1 MGHSSKKKKR
11 GGGSGRRSKGRTQ
24 SKDHASQFGADDYDQ
39 LSDEIT
45 ALCAIFQ
52 EDCKVLPGSPRR
64 IVIKLRPYSMD
75 MGYEDLDVS
84 ATLDVRCLPGYPFK
98 CPKLQITPE
107 KGLSEADANKLLS
120 LLHDQFIDVGDLLLL
135 TRREAGK
142 PCHIIDPTSS
152 LATLNAREGRVMIY
166 NLVEAAQEFL
176 SGIELIAIS
185 NDSKLLHSTV
195 ESNEEL
201 FTKDMTSLSKK
212 GSFVYGFVDLFSGYG
227 ETWGWG
233 FGMDET
239 AGKSSSLPLSKLDA
253 SKPCFEACEKKSNT
267 KETQL
272 MVQELRSKLDT
283 VGEVSEDNKN
293 NLSLTNSSRSTVED
307 FVGNDNEGEK
317 EYFLVD
323 ESSEEIE
330 SSESLPSESLPH
342 LQPSQTVEKDL
353 IMVHMLR
360 LLCASKGSLADCLPQ
375 VVTELYNLGII
386 SDSARSMASEP
397 PSIFSKTFDHIFQ
410 KHLASSGIPQFW
422 KPDVGGSNTVTHSS
436 RYLNDFEELRPL
448 GHGGFGHVVL
458 CKNKLDGRQ
467 YAVKKIRLKDKSMP
481 DRILREVA
489 TLSRLQHQ
497 HVVRYYQAWFE
508 TEVSDSYG
516 DSAWGSKTTVS
527 STFSFKAATSNDV
540 FGHDNQL
547 ESTYLYIQMEYCPR
561 TLHQVFESYNN
572 HFDKDLAWHLFRQ
585 IVEGLAHIHGQG
597 IIHRDLTPNNIF
609 FDARNDIKIGDFGLA
624 KFLKLEHL
632 DQDLGHTA
640 DATGVSID
648 GTGQVGTYF
657 YTAPEIEQGWPKIDE
672 KADMYSLGVV
682 FFELWHPFGTAMER
696 HVVLSD
702 LKQKGEVPPTWVA
715 EFPEQESLLQQLM
728 SPAPSD
734 RPSAI
739 ELLQNAFP
747 QRMESALLDGKTMQK
762 SEDTSIY
769 DKVLN
774 AIFDEE
780 MLSTKHIRQD
790 GRLGSVGDISSSI
803 QYAAFKT
810 EVRDYVVDV
819 TREIFRQHCAKH
831 LEISTMRLLD
841 DFKLLTHG
849 GDMLELCHE
858 LRFPFVN
865 WIISN
870 QHMLGVE
877 FGVFMN
883 QGFDDITPQVLCFQ
897 LLWYIGKM
905 MLTSPSGN
913 GCLTMQDMR
922 IEWETRFYMMCRNL
936 HSNDMRYHV
945 SLEEQLDIHHQI
957 ATFRNLIGVSTMG
970 DFDIIGGTSA
980 LAEAEVIK
988 VTRDVV
994 TCFFH
999 ADSCDI
1005 HLNHGDLLDAI
1016 WSWIGVK
1023 VELRLKVAELL
1034 SMMGSLRPQSSE
1046 RKSKWV
1052 VIRRQLLQE
1061 LNLAEAM
1068 VNRLQTVGLRFCGSA
1083 DHALPRLRGALPSVL
1098 DGSVG
1103 NAYQALKRLENVCV
1117 GNSNEVELVLK
1128 GNPPTGVGT
1137 SLAVETII
1145 QNCPVDIKP
1154 NRADASTNI
1163 LVCSRGGGGLLVE
1176 RMELVAELWEENF
1189 KAEFVPTPDP
1199 SLTEQYEYAN
1209 EHGIK
1214 CLVIIADTDF
1224 SLSDS
1229 VKVHHPFYMGQSLD
1243 GLFCPQGDI
1252 ILKGLFHGLH
1262 VRHLEHKREKTVE
1275 RKNLVKFLSDVMATQ
1290 FRNPAIWI

>member
-24 SKDHASQFGADDYDQ
+24 SKDHASQSGADDYDQ
-39 LSDEIT
+39 LSEEIT
-45 ALCAIFQ
+45 AVCAIFQ
-52 EDCKVLPGSPRR
+52 EDCKVLPGSPPR
-64 IVIKLRPYSMD
+64 IVIKLRPYSKD

-84 ATLDVRCLPGYPFK
+84 AALVVRCLPGYPFK

-107 KGLSEADANKLLS
+107 KGLSEADADKLLS
-120 LLHDQFIDVGDLLLL
+120 LLHDQ
-135 TRREAGK
+135 
-142 PCHIIDPTSS
+142 
-152 LATLNAREGRVMIY
+152 ATLNAREGRVMIF

-176 SGIELIAIS
+176 SGIEPIAIS

-201 FTKDMTSLSKK
+201 FTKDKTSLSKK
-212 GSFVYGFVDLFSGYG
+212 GSFVYGFIDLFSAYG
-227 ETWGWG
+227 ETWSWG

-239 AGKSSSLPLSKLDA
+239 AGKSSSPLSNLDG
-253 SKPCFEACEKKSNT
+253 SKQSFEAHEKKFNS
-267 KETQL
+267 KEMPL
-272 MVQELRSKLDT
+272 VMQEHPAELGTVIEVIEDSK
-283 VGEVSEDNKN
+283 SS
-293 NLSLTNSSRSTVED
+293 LSLTSSSTSSEED

-317 EYFLVD
+317 EYFIVD
-323 ESSEEIE
+323 KYTTEDNDGINE
-330 SSESLPSESLPH
+330 SESPKALPSDFLPH
-342 LQPSQTVEKDL
+342 HQPSQTIEKDIL
-353 IMVHMLR
+353 MVHMLR
-360 LLCASKGSLADCLPQ
+360 LVCASNRSLADSLPQ
-375 VVTELYNLGII
+375 VVTELYNIGII
-386 SDSARSMASEP
+386 SDLARDMACKS
-397 PSIFSKTFDHIFQ
+397 PSIFNKTFDRVFH
-410 KHLASSGIPQFW
+410 KHLASSRISQFW
-422 KPDVGGSNTVTHSS
+422 NPNLGGSNTVSHTS

-508 TEVSDSYG
+508 TGVSDSSG
-516 DSAWGSKTTVS
+516 DSAWGSKTTLS
-527 STFSFKAATSNDV
+527 STFSFTAATSNDV
-540 FGHDNQL
+540 FGHENQL

-561 TLHQVFESYNN
+561 TLRQKFESYN
-572 HFDKDLAWHLFRQ
+572 HFDKELAWHLFRQ

-624 KFLKLEHL
+624 KFLKLEQL
-632 DQDLGHTA
+632 DQDVGHTA

-702 LKQKGEVPPTWVA
+702 LKQKGEVPSIWVA
-715 EFPEQESLLQQLM
+715 EFPEQESLLRQLM

-734 RPSAI
+734 RPSAT

-747 QRMESALLDGKTMQK
+747 QRMESQLLDDILRTMQK

-769 DKVLN
+769 DKILN

-780 MLSTKHIRQD
+780 MLSTKHIRQV
-790 GRLGSVGDISSSI
+790 GRLGSVGDSSSSI
-803 QYAAFKT
+803 QYTEFET
-810 EVRDYVVDV
+810 EVRDYVVDMN
-819 TREIFRQHCAKH
+819 REIFRQHCAKH
-831 LEISTMRLLD
+831 LEISTMRLLED
-841 DFKLLTHG
+841 CPQFNRNAVKLLTHG

-865 WIISN
+865 WIIFN
-870 QHMLGVE
+870 QKSSFKRYE
-877 FGVFMN
+877 ISCVFRRAV
-883 QGFDDITPQVLCFQ
+883 GHS
-897 LLWYIGKM
+897 
-905 MLTSPSGN
+905 SPN
-913 GCLTMQDMR
+913 
-922 IEWETRFYMMCRNL
+922 
-936 HSNDMRYHV
+936 RY
-945 SLEEQLDIHHQI
+945 LQ
-957 ATFRNLIGVSTMG
+957 G

-980 LAEAEVIK
+980 LTEAEVIK

-1005 HLNHGDLLDAI
+1005 HLNHADLLDAI
-1016 WSWIGVK
+1016 WSWTGVK
-1023 VELRLKVAELL
+1023 VEHRLKVAELL

-1061 LNLAEAM
+1061 LNLAEAK

-1083 DHALPRLRGALPSVL
+1083 DHALPRLRGALPSDKRTFKVL
-1098 DGSVG
+1098 DELS
-1103 NAYQALKRLENVCV
+1103 
-1117 GNSNEVELVLK
+1117 ELVSLLRIWKIEKNIYIDALMPPTESYHRDLFFQVYLRKENSPGSLSEGALLAVGGRYDYLLQQLWRSDSK

-1137 SLAVETII
+1137 SIALETII

-1154 NRADASTNI
+1154 NSWFSST
-1163 LVCSRGGGGLLVE
+1163 VSE
-1176 RMELVAELWEENF
+1176 T
-1189 KAEFVPTPDP
+1189 KAPP
-1199 SLTEQYEYAN
+1199 
-1209 EHGIK
+1209 I
-1214 CLVIIADTDF
+1214 
-1224 SLSDS
+1224 
-1229 VKVHHPFYMGQSLD
+1229 
-1243 GLFCPQGDI
+1243 
-1252 ILKGLFHGLH
+1252 
-1262 VRHLEHKREKTVE
+1262 
-1275 RKNLVKFLSDVMATQ
+1275 FLSVLEAEEVSWWS
-1290 FRNPAIWI
+1290 AWS

>member
-24 SKDHASQFGADDYDQ
+24 SKDHASQFGSDDYDQ
-39 LSDEIT
+39 LSEEIT
-45 ALCAIFQ
+45 ALCAIFE
-52 EDCKVLPGSPRR
+52 EDCKVLPGSPPRV
-64 IVIKLRPYSMD
+64 VIKLRPYSKD

-84 ATLDVRCLPGYPFK
+84 AVLAVRCLPGYPFK

-107 KGLSEADANKLLS
+107 KGLSEADAKKLLS
-120 LLHDQFIDVGDLLLL
+120 LLQDQ
-135 TRREAGK
+135 
-142 PCHIIDPTSS
+142 
-152 LATLNAREGRVMIY
+152 ATLNAREGRVMIY

-176 SGIELIAIS
+176 SGIEPIAKT
-185 NDSKLLHSTV
+185 NDSKLLHSMV

-201 FTKDMTSLSKK
+201 FPKDMTSVNKK
-212 GSFVYGFVDLFSGYG
+212 GSFVYGFIDLFSGCG
-227 ETWGWG
+227 ETWSWS

-239 AGKSSSLPLSKLDA
+239 AVKSSSLSPSKLDA
-253 SKPCFEACEKKSNT
+253 SKPLEKKSDS
-267 KETQL
+267 KETPL
-272 MVQELRSKLDT
+272 IMQELPAKLDT
-283 VGEVSEDNKN
+283 VGEVSEDSN
-293 NLSLTNSSRSTVED
+293 NSLSLTSSSRSLVED
-307 FVGNDNEGEK
+307 FVGNKNEGEK
-317 EYFLVD
+317 EYFIVD
-323 ESSEEIE
+323 EYTTEHNEGINESE
-330 SSESLPSESLPH
+330 SSESLSSESLPH
-342 LQPSQTVEKDL
+342 HQPSQTVEKDL

-360 LLCASKGSLADCLPQ
+360 LVCASKGTFADCLPQ
-375 VVTELYNLGII
+375 VVTELCNLGII
-386 SDSARSMASEP
+386 SDSARDMASEP
-397 PSIFSKTFDHIFQ
+397 PSIFNKTFNRVFQ
-410 KHLASSGIPQFW
+410 KHLASSRISQFW
-422 KPDVGGSNTVTHSS
+422 KPDIGGSNTVPHGS

-508 TEVSDSYG
+508 TGVSDSYG
-516 DSAWGSKTTVS
+516 DSTWGSKTTVS
-527 STFSFKAATSNDV
+527 STFSYKAATSNDAL
-540 FGHDNQL
+540 GHENQL

-561 TLHQVFESYNN
+561 TLRQVFESYN
-572 HFDKDLAWHLFRQ
+572 HFDKELAWHLFRQ

-624 KFLKLEHL
+624 KFLKLEQL
-632 DQDLGHTA
+632 DQDLGHPA

-682 FFELWHPFGTAMER
+682 FFELWHPFGTGMER
-696 HVVLSD
+696 HVILSD
-702 LKQKGEVPPTWVA
+702 LKQKREVPHTWVV
-715 EFPEQESLLQQLM
+715 EFPEQESLLRQLM

-734 RPSAI
+734 RPSAT

-747 QRMESALLDGKTMQK
+747 QRMESELLDDILRTMQK

-780 MLSTKHIRQD
+780 MLSTKHIRQN
-790 GRLGSVGDISSSI
+790 SSSI
-803 QYAAFKT
+803 QYTDFET
-810 EVRDYVVDV
+810 EVRDYVVDAN
-819 TREIFRQHCAKH
+819 REIFRQHCAKH
-831 LEISTMRLLD
+831 LEIPTMRLLD
-841 DFKLLTHG
+841 DCPQFNRNAVKLLTHG

-858 LRFPFVN
+858 LRLPFVN

-870 QHMLGVE
+870 QKSSFKRYE
-877 FGVFMN
+877 ISCVFRRA
-883 QGFDDITPQVLCFQ
+883 
-897 LLWYIGKM
+897 IGHS
-905 MLTSPSGN
+905 SPN
-913 GCLTMQDMR
+913 HYLQ
-922 IEWETRFYMMCRNL
+922 
-936 HSNDMRYHV
+936 
-945 SLEEQLDIHHQI
+945 
-957 ATFRNLIGVSTMG
+957 G

-980 LAEAEVIK
+980 LTEAEVIK
-988 VTRDVV
+988 VTRDIV

-999 ADSCDI
+999 EDSCDI

-1023 VELRLKVAELL
+1023 VEHRLKVAELL

-1083 DHALPRLRGALPSVL
+1083 DQALPRLRGALPSDKRAFKAL
-1098 DGSVG
+1098 DELS
-1103 NAYQALKRLENVCV
+1103 
-1117 GNSNEVELVLK
+1117 ELVYLRKENSPGSLSEGALLAVGGRYDYLFHQLWSSDYK

-1137 SLAVETII
+1137 SLALETII
-1145 QNCPVDIKP
+1145 QNCPVDFKP
-1154 NRADASTNI
+1154 NRNEASINI

-1214 CLVIIADTDF
+1214 CLVIITDTDF
-1224 SLSDS
+1224 SLTGS
-1229 VKVHHPFYMGQSLD
+1229 VK
-1243 GLFCPQGDI
+1243 
-1252 ILKGLFHGLH
+1252 
-1262 VRHLEHKREKTVE
+1262 VRHLEHKREKNVE
-1275 RKNLVKFLSDVMATQ
+1275 KKNLVKFLSDAMATQ
-1290 FRNPAIWI
+1290 FRNPSIWI

>member
-39 LSDEIT
+39 LSEEIT
-45 ALCAIFQ
+45 AVCAIFQ
-52 EDCKVLPGSPRR
+52 EDCKVLPGSPPR
-64 IVIKLRPYSMD
+64 IVIKLRPYSKD

-84 ATLDVRCLPGYPFK
+84 AALVVRCLPGYPFK
-98 CPKLQITPE
+98 CPKLQITQE
-107 KGLSEADANKLLS
+107 KGLSEADTDKLLS
-120 LLHDQFIDVGDLLLL
+120 LLHDQ
-135 TRREAGK
+135 
-142 PCHIIDPTSS
+142 
-152 LATLNAREGRVMIY
+152 ATLNAREGRVMIY

-176 SGIELIAIS
+176 SGIEPIGIS

-195 ESNEEL
+195 ESNEEM
-201 FTKDMTSLSKK
+201 FTKDKTSLSKK
-212 GSFVYGFVDLFSGYG
+212 GSFVYGFIDLFSGYG
-227 ETWGWG
+227 ETWSWG

-239 AGKSSSLPLSKLDA
+239 ARKSSSLPLSNLDG
-253 SKPCFEACEKKSNT
+253 SKQRFEAHEKKFNS
-267 KETQL
+267 KEMPL
-272 MVQELRSKLDT
+272 VMQEHPAELGTVEEVIEDSK
-283 VGEVSEDNKN
+283 SS
-293 NLSLTNSSRSTVED
+293 LSLTSSSTSSEED

-317 EYFLVD
+317 EYFIVD
-323 ESSEEIE
+323 KYTTEDNDGINE
-330 SSESLPSESLPH
+330 SESPKALPSDFLPH
-342 LQPSQTVEKDL
+342 HQPSQTIEKDIL
-353 IMVHMLR
+353 MVHMLR
-360 LLCASKGSLADCLPQ
+360 LVCASNGSLADCLPQ
-375 VVTELYNLGII
+375 VVTELYNIGII
-386 SDSARSMASEP
+386 SDSARDMASKS
-397 PSIFSKTFDHIFQ
+397 PSIFNKTFDRVFH
-410 KHLASSGIPQFW
+410 KHLASSRISQFW
-422 KPDVGGSNTVTHSS
+422 NPDLGGSNTISHTS

-467 YAVKKIRLKDKSMP
+467 YAVKRIRLKDKSMP

-508 TEVSDSYG
+508 TGVSDSSG
-516 DSAWGSKTTVS
+516 DSGWGSKTTLS
-527 STFSFKAATSNDV
+527 STFSFTAATSNDV
-540 FGHDNQL
+540 FGHEKQL

-561 TLHQVFESYNN
+561 TLRQKFESYD
-572 HFDKDLAWHLFRQ
+572 HFDKELAWHFFRQ
-585 IVEGLAHIHGQG
+585 IVEGLAHIHAQG

-624 KFLKLEHL
+624 KFLKLEQL
-632 DQDLGHTA
+632 DQDVGHTA

-702 LKQKGEVPPTWVA
+702 LKQKGEVPPIWIA
-715 EFPEQESLLQQLM
+715 EFPEQESLLRQLM

-734 RPSAI
+734 RPSAT

-747 QRMESALLDGKTMQK
+747 QRMESELLDDILRTMQK

-769 DKVLN
+769 DKILN

-780 MLSTKHIRQD
+780 MLSTKHVRQV
-790 GRLGSVGDISSSI
+790 GRLGSVGDSSSSI
-803 QYAAFKT
+803 QYTEFET
-810 EVRDYVVDV
+810 EVRDYVVDMS
-819 TREIFRQHCAKH
+819 REIFRQHCAKH
-831 LEISTMRLLD
+831 LEISTMRLLED
-841 DFKLLTHG
+841 CPQFNSRNAVKLLTYG

-870 QHMLGVE
+870 QKSSFKRYE
-877 FGVFMN
+877 ISYVFRRAV
-883 QGFDDITPQVLCFQ
+883 GHS
-897 LLWYIGKM
+897 
-905 MLTSPSGN
+905 SPN
-913 GCLTMQDMR
+913 
-922 IEWETRFYMMCRNL
+922 
-936 HSNDMRYHV
+936 RY
-945 SLEEQLDIHHQI
+945 LQ
-957 ATFRNLIGVSTMG
+957 G

-980 LAEAEVIK
+980 LTEAEVIK

-1005 HLNHGDLLDAI
+1005 HLNHADLLDAI
-1016 WSWIGVK
+1016 WSWTGVK
-1023 VELRLKVAELL
+1023 VEHRLKVAELL

-1052 VIRRQLLQE
+1052 VIRRQLLQ
-1061 LNLAEAM
+1061 
-1068 VNRLQTVGLRFCGSA
+1068 VYLRKENSPGS
-1083 DHALPRLRGALPSVL
+1083 LSEGALL
-1098 DGSVG
+1098 AVG
-1103 NAYQALKRLENVCV
+1103 GRYDYLLHQLWR
-1117 GNSNEVELVLK
+1117 SDSK

-1137 SLAVETII
+1137 SIALETII

-1154 NRADASTNI
+1154 NRNEGTTNI

-1224 SLSDS
+1224 SLTDS
-1229 VKVHHPFYMGQSLD
+1229 VK
-1243 GLFCPQGDI
+1243 
-1252 ILKGLFHGLH
+1252 
-1262 VRHLEHKREKTVE
+1262 VRHLEHKREKSVE
-1275 RKNLVKFLSDVMATQ
+1275 RKNLVKFLSDAMATQ
-1290 FRNPAIWI
+1290 FRNPSIWI